1 MAFSKINGLQ
11 IKQRGMNVGKHPVG
25 RNGVKEMEVAKEGVG
40 E

>member
-11 IKQRGMNVGKHPVG
+11 IKQRGMNMEKHPVG